1 MKKLKMNWNEIKGLN
16 EQQAEDYMLNNWGQ
30 IPKQWNNPLFRQSIT
45 GVSADIEA
53 HLNFG
58 EQAYGGP
65 DRLGED
71 ARTTWWQRNITG
83 QGHPAE
89 RIFLNSVQSKSGE
102 KNNTSTPGV
111 EFLTI
116 KM

>member
-83 QGHPAE
+83 QGHPGE
-89 RIFLNSVQSKSGE
+89 RKFLNSVQSKSGE
-102 KNNTSTPGV
+102 K
-111 EFLTI
+111 
-116 KM
+116 K